1 VSRDPI
7 GAHQRLLLQSSVGD
21 DMFRTGAK
29 IRGIVQK
36 IESPDN
42 YTGELNP
49 PRSRVRETERLYK
62 ITAI

>member
-1 VSRDPI
+1 
-7 GAHQRLLLQSSVGD
+7 
-21 DMFRTGAK
+21 MFRTGAK